1 MVALEL
7 RPEEAAARGGRS
19 TAAQN
24 EMVGFLSSNALAG
37 QLWAKPISCSS
48 GLGMRI
54 LDRHR
59 PTPTSGSWNSGQ
71 ELDAVGGQH

>member
-24 EMVGFLSSNALAG
+24 EMVGFLSSNVVAG
-37 QLWAKPISCSS
+37 QLWAPKATIC
-48 GLGMRI
+48 
-54 LDRHR
+54 
-59 PTPTSGSWNSGQ
+59 
-71 ELDAVGGQH
+71 